1 MAVHLSSGGGRVY
14 SGPDGMARRRGDRR
28 GGGARVPGVFPGSR
42 AGGTHA
48 AGRGAG
54 AGRWQGD
61 GRRGGRGSL
70 GGPGGAPLDF
80 PLAPRRSCEPRPR
93 GRHRAGRGI
102 RAGALSRRLQA
113 RGIGAERALHGGA
126 GVGPGATLGAPDLG
140 GARPAHRVPGAA
152 GRQARGR
159 ATLRA
164 DPVRLADGPAGA
176 DGDGVARQ
184 GGRSGQRRGNR
195 HGGAEAIM
203 RRRHIPSEGARGAR
217 GRRWQELRE
226 QRRRGIFLLPSLLT
240 TGNLFCGFLA
250 LILTTQGRY
259 TEAAVAVF
267 VAMVLD
273 LLDGKV
279 ARLTKTTSQFGVE
292 FDSLADVVSF
302 CVAPAFMLYTLALA
316 PLGRAAW
323 LGAFLFV
330 ICGALRLARFNV
342 YTGIVDRRYFVGL
355 PTPAAAGMVVAVVL
369 LLEGEPLE
377 RWQAS
382 AIAVGTYIVALLMV
396 STFRYWS
403 FK

>member
-1 MAVHLSSGGGRVY
+1 
-14 SGPDGMARRRGDRR
+14 
-28 GGGARVPGVFPGSR
+28 
-42 AGGTHA
+42 
-48 AGRGAG
+48 
-54 AGRWQGD
+54 
-61 GRRGGRGSL
+61 
-70 GGPGGAPLDF
+70 
-80 PLAPRRSCEPRPR
+80 
-93 GRHRAGRGI
+93 
-102 RAGALSRRLQA
+102 
-113 RGIGAERALHGGA
+113 
-126 GVGPGATLGAPDLG
+126 
-140 GARPAHRVPGAA
+140 
-152 GRQARGR
+152 
-159 ATLRA
+159 
-164 DPVRLADGPAGA
+164 
-176 DGDGVARQ
+176 
-184 GGRSGQRRGNR
+184 
-195 HGGAEAIM
+195 M
-203 RRRHIPSEGARGAR
+203 RRRHIPGEGARGAR

-250 LILTTQGRY
+250 LILTTQQRF

-302 CVAPAFMLYTLALA
+302 CVAPAFMLYMLALA

-342 YTGIVDRRYFVGL
+342 YTGVVDRRYFVGL

-382 AIAVGTYIVALLMV
+382 FIAVGTYIVALLMV

-403 FK
+403 FKEIDFARRRPVRLLLLVVLGVLIVATHPQWFLFALFSVYLLSGPTRPLWARRRESGQPVDKAPRDAH